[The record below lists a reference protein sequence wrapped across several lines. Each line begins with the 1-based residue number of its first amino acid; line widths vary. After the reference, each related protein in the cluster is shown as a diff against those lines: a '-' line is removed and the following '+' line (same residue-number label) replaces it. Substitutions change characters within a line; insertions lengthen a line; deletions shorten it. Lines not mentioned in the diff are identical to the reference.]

1 MAKHGRFTVIQGS
14 AAPKTS
20 PNPAVAC
27 ACTNAAPRTA
37 SASDETFRAGLEYVA
52 CDLRELAKI
61 APPDRAL
68 QVLNLSRL
76 VDALIQR

>member
-1 MAKHGRFTVIQGS
+1 MAKYGRFTVIQGS
-14 AAPKTS
+14 AAPRPS
-20 PNPAVAC
+20 PDGVVSCAC
-27 ACTNAAPRTA
+27 ATGAPRSSSPTE
-37 SASDETFRAGLEYVA
+37 ETFRAGLEYVA